1 MLAWAMSLFAA
12 EPAVGDRGVGAVRG
26 RGGFPGG
33 PVWRRPDPY
42 SRWSIELRSG
52 QVEGRPG
59 SEDKRVKK
67 VLLRQYGAAA
77 DAEFSQEIEYE
88 DGERTQAWVSRRGI
102 YHSRVGDSRIGF
114 QALGRVGLGEVGGS
128 RGGDRRTAPLGA
140 AARSNGEMSEIR
152 GPEWK
157 NWRNFQE
164 WEWIGVEWFDS
175 VRTIGGDTVLVYV
188 QVNPLLRAQWDSWRV
203 PVNKVGPLGIPMAAG
218 IKAAGVRLES
228 RLPWI
233 LQDGLEL
240 RAYEFR
246 QEAPGLME
254 FPEKV
259 REFELDLRKAVRGAL
274 SESVRPY

>member
-1 MLAWAMSLFAA
+1 
-12 EPAVGDRGVGAVRG
+12 
-26 RGGFPGG
+26 
-33 PVWRRPDPY
+33 
-42 SRWSIELRSG
+42 
-52 QVEGRPG
+52 
-59 SEDKRVKK
+59 
-67 VLLRQYGAAA
+67 
-77 DAEFSQEIEYE
+77 
-88 DGERTQAWVSRRGI
+88 
-102 YHSRVGDSRIGF
+102 
-114 QALGRVGLGEVGGS
+114 
-128 RGGDRRTAPLGA
+128 
-140 AARSNGEMSEIR
+140 
-152 GPEWK
+152 
-157 NWRNFQE
+157 
-164 WEWIGVEWFDS
+164 VEWFDS